1 MSVREVINRVLD
13 KQNEKG
19 MATYGQT
26 LDDCPDDAYE
36 WNVMALEEMADGMQ
50 YMAKENVRLRRL
62 LQAEKTKVKT
72 YERQLNQLNRGGQ
85 YESESS

>member
-1 MSVREVINRVLD
+1 MSVREVIDRVLD